1 VYRCND
7 KKEAA
12 KILESNQFMS
22 GIVDRVGNLYVCFCI
37 KNRYVLFPL
46 EFEREG
52 KWLLNLWY
60 SKVTF
65 RKNREWELGV
75 VSDVVDS
82 AVDHFILLKQSR
94 DDDKD
99 IEGLA
104 AVICKSWKVRM
115 DDGTLQ
121 LPMPRKEYLK

>member
-1 VYRCND
+1 
-7 KKEAA
+7 
-12 KILESNQFMS
+12 
-22 GIVDRVGNLYVCFCI
+22 
-37 KNRYVLFPL
+37 
-46 EFEREG
+46 
-52 KWLLNLWY
+52 
-60 SKVTF
+60 
-65 RKNREWELGV
+65 